1 VSAPRTLPPALTT
14 AIPGP
19 RSRALAE
26 RLARVESRNVTCL
39 DPAPIFWER
48 AAGANVWDV
57 DGNRFIDLG
66 AGFGVANAGHA
77 HPRVLAAVRE
87 QSGRLLHGMGDV
99 HPSAVKV
106 ELLERLAALFPAA
119 RRVRCSARRA
129 PTRSR
134 SR

>member
-1 VSAPRTLPPALTT
+1 M
-14 AIPGP
+14 PGP

-39 DPAPIFWER
+39 GPAPIFWER

-57 DGNRFIDLG
+57 DGNRFVDLG

-77 HPRVLAAVRE
+77 HPRVVAAVRE
-87 QSGRLLHGMGDV
+87 QAERLLHGMGDV

-106 ELLERLAALFPAA
+106 ELLEALARAA
-119 RRVRCSARRA
+119 SRAACRGAACSARRA